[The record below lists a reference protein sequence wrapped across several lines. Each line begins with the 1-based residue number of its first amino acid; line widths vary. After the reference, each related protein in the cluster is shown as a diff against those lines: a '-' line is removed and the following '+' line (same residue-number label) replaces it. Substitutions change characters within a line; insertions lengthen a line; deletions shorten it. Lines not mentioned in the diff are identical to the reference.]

1 MRATMRVR
9 RRSFLAVAGAL
20 GAAVAVLPALAGSEA
35 TPTID
40 AVTSRP
46 ACTPKNT
53 TTGSRR

>member
-1 MRATMRVR
+1 MRVR